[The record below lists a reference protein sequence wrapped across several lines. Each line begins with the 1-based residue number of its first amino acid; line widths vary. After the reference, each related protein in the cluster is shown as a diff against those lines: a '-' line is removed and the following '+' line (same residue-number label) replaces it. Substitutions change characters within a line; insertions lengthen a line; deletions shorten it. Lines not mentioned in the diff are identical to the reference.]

1 MQGYI
6 QKNIP
11 GAVVTSG
18 LRNPEHNADVG
29 GVPDSQHLTGQAVD
43 FVMPHGTTFE
53 QVKHA
58 VAQSGL
64 QPTEFIN
71 EGNHVH
77 LAWGPKTGAAA
88 PAAKPLDFSDQA
100 APLDFSAHATAPAQ
114 TKSLW
119 EHVQDLMGGTQLP
132 NPKAPQDTWL
142 QEGEKFLQNIPAMAK
157 QTVGGLTQA
166 LGEMKPEPNI
176 AAGMSQQDLATLQPN
191 VDAAAAAAPN
201 TPGTMANTGRQMAA
215 AAAQQLKANAPNV
228 PGASFQGFANTAGQ
242 GMVQMAPGLA
252 LSAITKS
259 PTPFMAEAATAAY
272 GDAYAQAR
280 ARGLAPE
287 QAQTEAA
294 TDAAAT
300 ALGFKLFEV
309 MPFKHELG
317 TVTNEATG
325 AIANV
330 YKTTIG
336 DMIKNLSLQGLGIQP
351 AISVADKVVDNVTEG
366 KHPTD
371 GLPGPLLQEGVVN
384 TIMAGVGHLA
394 SGTGPRLGEWQQM
407 APGETRSYDPSAH
420 HQGPI
425 IDQEGHG
432 AAPTGAPSIGGP
444 PKTPGGAPAA
454 DSDIGL
460 KFPDGSVQRAT
471 VQGYSPDGK
480 VVRVQFE
487 DGSVS
492 DHVTDEVMRDLAPP
506 PPPRYSR
513 EEPPPKGYERQL
525 GPDEGKPP
533 PFGEAAT
540 EPPGASAAA
549 KIAARQPQPQLDPQ
563 ALHAL
568 DLADR
573 LEGAAMDRGVPMTTQ
588 DRINALQQAG
598 RLRAQFTTAGE
609 ESQPGGYRHQLAGE
623 PAADLGELG
632 GARAAQPENY
642 QGEYERQPS
651 TPSLVQPPN
660 QGNDSVAVA
669 DHDRAAAVTDINP
682 SPAQISA
689 GNYRK
694 GKINIQ
700 GIPVSIE
707 TAKGQVRGGVGAD
720 GQPWENQNDLAHYGY
735 ITAQGQMGTD
745 GDHVDAYVGPH
756 PSSPVAYVVDQVDP
770 QTGMFDESKAILGA
784 NTEKEARAIYDAGFS
799 DGSGP
804 KRLGAI
810 TKMPMVPFK
819 DWLKN
824 GDMHAP
830 LSPEADPDYSAALW
844 DVRDARST
852 AKTDKDVLGTIIA
865 MGGIKIDNARGE
877 TTPEGQTIREIA
889 RDYRRPGLINNRSG
903 VKPDYLREALRER
916 GWFGYREDEGTDMQ
930 DLYDLLD
937 RGVRGEKVYHPES
950 DAPAIAARRA
960 LVDEELGRAGVTS
973 KDSHADAAKKL
984 LAFRH
989 EGMEAMA
996 AESQRMAD
1004 AEVEQMS
1011 PGARELL
1018 SEYGYEPGADYG
1030 AEFEAGA
1037 EEPRGAPEAQQPE
1050 EPKSQGPP
1058 ARHEGAGEPEEGGRA
1073 PAPEAEANI
1082 PALKPHEGSWVIV
1095 DRGTGKAVAEIF
1107 RNDKAIN
1114 NINFDKYRAV
1124 PAGEYLASLNEP
1136 ATEKGAEGHQQTVI
1150 PGAEQSARQLAKS
1163 REVAGH
1169 GRIKPRA
1176 EQKPPVGLFD
1186 EPSQQKPFQFEQPGH
1201 VGAQGNT
1208 EDISDSLDR
1217 WFTERNIGTAPADI
1231 SRGIRDYLLARG
1243 HDTGTEALALY
1254 SAAENNV
1261 PHAVTE
1267 NSPSSVAFTPAI
1279 ITEIADPARS
1289 IIAHHNHPSAYS
1301 LSGADLDALSYPGLR
1316 WVIAHAGDGD
1326 WYAASLT
1333 PSTRALLERLGPDG
1347 LLARLRTAHDEITKR
1362 LETRFIRA
1370 IRAGTMSMQDA
1381 ASEFH
1386 HSVNS
1391 ILAHN
1396 GLINYVTSKES
1407 SRHAAE
1413 AAADIARSFP
1423 TQTAYR
1429 HAEPIQYESGIGKI
1443 LAEHEGA
1450 SRRPGG
1456 ENGDHDGNRLPQPS
1470 ENPGDRPKG
1479 LEQPQT
1485 KGAAPLSEQ
1494 RFYSQYAQHIDL
1506 RGREAGTALQNREAI
1521 LRDGFKRGVSVNAV
1535 PPFRGGE
1542 AQSAADY
1549 KPQAGDVVYL
1559 APRAAWKDT
1568 PNGMMIQDGWKPKP
1582 YEAVVITDPDKSMY
1596 QNYLDGFGGADVRA
1610 QAAKPFFSALTRAV
1624 ETLPQQK
1631 APAAQWSGIIDN
1643 LKGVKADEIDWSG
1656 VKPWLA
1662 EQKGVVTKAALM
1674 DFLRSNEVQ
1683 VQEVHKGEP
1692 EENSDTQPDRR
1703 QAAAKYEELR
1713 TRRGPL
1719 TSSEQSLFKW
1729 LHEHPE
1735 ASDTAYLTREYD
1747 LWLGEHKH
1755 LPAMSADELN
1765 MVLSS
1770 LRSAHKRTGPE
1781 IDAEIEWLHD
1791 FSLRWQS
1798 AEDYEDYALLGKV
1811 GKTRYGSY
1819 TLPGGPL
1826 SRDTEILSLDGWK
1839 RMDAIRIGDVVLTRK
1854 DEAGKLEWQ
1863 AVEAVPTVHAEWLYH
1878 FHNHSIDMM
1887 VTPGHEMV
1895 VKRRRRSRAGIF
1907 RVTADDLWKM
1917 SEAVIPLTGKWSAN
1931 GARSLFGKDAGDVAE
1946 LVGWYLS
1953 EGSACRKPNGKKSTL
1968 AISQSKDFNPD
1979 KCRRL
1984 EALFDRLGIRWNYV
1998 ATGPAYYLGIKTMP
2012 RALVDL
2018 LHEQGTSYHKYVPTL
2033 FFTQSKAVIARLM
2046 ESMLLGDGCLAK
2058 ARNWQP
2064 RWNYF
2069 SASKRLADDV
2079 QVLALLAGKRASVR
2093 QRPTGLYV
2101 VSICSKEWASVD
2113 DAKSGKVEYNDT
2125 AFCVTVKNHAIYV
2138 RRNGVAAFTG
2148 NSNYRELLL
2157 TLPEKSGGERGP
2169 KGWGDTHGGTMDTA
2183 NFRSAH
2189 WDEPNILA
2197 HVRFDDRTG
2206 PNGENI
2212 LHVAEIQSD
2221 MHQAGRRRGYRDK
2234 DAEAVAKAASNERA
2248 AMLPAVNEMLKRHD
2262 YMGFDTRDEA
2272 RSAVVAEPNS
2282 WDYDSPEDKKL
2293 AQDFSSIAKKN
2304 IEAKKALEEGVPD
2317 APFKTTWQELAAK
2330 RMLRYAAEHGYD
2342 KLSWDT
2348 GDTNADRYD
2357 LSKQIDRVEYMP
2369 KDGGGRLIG
2378 IKDKRI
2384 VLNED
2389 GVQPEKLPD
2398 YIGKDVAQKLLDTPV
2413 RPLNPSAE
2421 QPQHG
2426 HFLEGIDLK
2435 VGGDGMRAFY
2445 DRILPQFMSK
2455 YAKKWGAKVSLVEPS
2470 GLSKPEGI
2478 RKLSE
2483 NFLGAEEATRA
2494 PLNVMDAAVVS
2505 ALDHDQVVKSVVHSL
2520 PVNVVD
2526 VLAAHSIDPE
2536 AFVREPKVLSE
2547 KLPVES
2553 RVPVALGLRSAL
2565 AQTGARLRTGL
2576 NAVFKSGL
2584 DGEVLS
2590 TLRASDLN
2598 TDVAARILGA
2608 KLGHVGRSAGA
2619 TDVSVGT
2626 SRTGSPAEPGR
2637 GPVALGGVEFGPTM
2651 LASFERW
2658 HEGLRPKGNL
2668 NVPHW
2673 ETKITPAM
2681 RDSVMAGQ
2689 PLFQPGRSTA
2699 YSDVAGTKR
2708 LAPDF
2713 YARLPRQPGPEEA
2726 RMIEQVNRI
2735 IKQLAPDAKVITAK
2749 DLTYQGQPIYGATYT
2764 DGPRTLIAWALDNP
2778 HPEHTGAHEAI
2789 HYLRNVGFFKPGE
2802 WKRLSQAAID
2812 GNWLGKHD
2820 VDTRWSDLDEASKIE
2835 ESIAEEFADWNGR
2848 QTTPPPEVRSIF
2860 GRLRNLLARV
2870 GKFIRSLFGKNATA
2884 EEIFRKVA
2892 SGEVGSREPIEG
2904 WKPSAEVSAQAAKTP
2919 EGAVESVPEGRDYID
2934 ETAKDLAEHLR
2945 GKGPGT
2951 IERTIQHLSP
2961 GGEELR
2967 RAGAVERHVMG
2978 PRTLAEMDTKS
2989 ARLWNAMQAED
3000 NEGSQ
3005 RLAGL
3010 RDDIKD
3016 NFLKLPEVN
3025 QNRVNAVMELDRL
3038 DNRTRADDGR
3048 SIVAQNTDHEHAQG
3062 SKPGERIILSPEET
3076 KGYFGL
3082 QTMYR
3087 HAWDNI
3093 MEGTARRMGWMRPW
3107 SESMPENLKGIE
3119 RAVETADHPRNRKAF
3134 KRVMDVMRAMDDQR
3148 RAAYMP
3154 LMRFGD
3160 YYFSVKGKERPG
3172 VDSTGGFPPT
3182 EWFSLVEPPAMRWAD
3197 IAGETTKSG
3206 AIPAHAKKALT
3217 ELQQRFDPK
3226 QYRIEHG
3233 YLMNKPEVFRSL
3245 SIPAVEKLLMLTQ
3258 SGVMNRLLEE
3268 TSMDGFANKGAARKA
3283 AKDKYDELY
3292 SDLVDAVQDEMY
3304 ESLKAG
3310 FKKRARAIPGYSG
3323 DWNRVLGNYMGW
3335 TSRHV
3340 AKQIHNDEIE
3350 HLHDDI
3356 QTSHPHAPTR
3366 EFWRKW
3372 KADDETP
3379 MSPLGRA
3386 GIAAN
3391 QIGFLYTMALSPAS
3405 MFSIMMHGPTY
3416 AIPVLSTGLGAG
3428 KAAPAFLKAYG
3439 ATVNVFAGALTADL
3453 KYGLHIDSSKVGAT
3467 PDERA
3472 FLAKLERDGDLH
3484 AKGADDIRSMAEKSS
3499 AIWGR
3504 YSPHAKQAMDIVS
3517 SNIAV
3522 ADQANRVAAAL
3533 TAYRLARDGN
3543 LGHMDATWKANQV
3556 WRTMSHRDGV
3566 SPETMAKF
3574 LLTQSVGEW
3583 SSAGRSEW
3591 GRHPFGR
3598 LLSALKGFQIRL
3610 FSNLLK
3616 QFLRQGPAGKMA
3628 GMLTLAAI
3636 WSESGIQGSAFV
3648 QDTENAVDALW
3659 KWAHGND
3666 PMLAWRLRA
3675 FMADSGLGRWGA
3687 DLMLRGPLSTLTG
3700 VDFASRF
3707 GIGDVVSRE
3716 ASQETALTVPSIMF
3730 GILGGVSKRLHSHQT
3745 AAAAATPL
3753 PAGLRHPIQAEIDAE
3768 HGVKSQTG
3776 RSTYVPARKFTPGD
3790 QIAESLGFTPL
3801 DVTRA
3806 RERQEYRY
3814 RAQHAHG
3821 PVPPERL
3828 PR

>member
-215 AAAQQLKANAPNV
+215 TAAQQLKANAPNV

-407 APGETRSYDPSAH
+407 APGETRAYDPSAH

-425 IDQEGHG
+425 IDQEGPG
-432 AAPTGAPSIGGP
+432 AAPTGAPSLSGP
-444 PKTPGGAPAA
+444 PKTPGGAPVA

-487 DGSVS
+487 DGSVA

-563 ALHAL
+563 AIHAL

-609 ESQPGGYRHQLAGE
+609 ESQPGGYRHPLAGE
-623 PAADLGELG
+623 PAADLGELA
-632 GARAAQPENY
+632 GARAANPALYEQPNGGTNVSQKSEVGENGAERPGEVQPVSVSSAPDARLLPGLPQRLQEELAQNPSPERRAEIESQLQASRHGIPGGGDAGVGTVPGVRDGTEPNALPGLQRPGSNPVAVRGMPEAPA
-642 QGEYERQPS
+642 QGEDQGANANG
-651 TPSLVQPPN
+651 QPPDR
-660 QGNDSVAVA
+660 GNDSVAVA
-669 DHDRAAAVTDINP
+669 DHDSAAAVTDINP

-865 MGGIKIDNARGE
+865 MGGVKIDNARGE

-916 GWFGYREDEGTDMQ
+916 GWFGYREDQGTDMQ

-989 EGMEAMA
+989 EGLEAMA
-996 AESQRMAD
+996 AESQRGAD

-1073 PAPEAEANI
+1073 LAPEAEA
-1082 PALKPHEGSWVIV
+1082 V
-1095 DRGTGKAVAEIF
+1095 DLGGGKTA
-1107 RNDKAIN
+1107 
-1114 NINFDKYRAV
+1114 
-1124 PAGEYLASLNEP
+1124 
-1136 ATEKGAEGHQQTVI
+1136 HQQVI

-1243 HDTGTEALALY
+1243 HDTGMEALALY

-1429 HAEPIQYESGIGKI
+1429 HAEPVQYESGIGKI

-1450 SRRPGG
+1450 SRQPGG
-1456 ENGDHDGNRLPQPS
+1456 EKGDHDGNRLPQPP

-1485 KGAAPLSEQ
+1485 KDLIVQHNLSAENFLHADRMGALAAPSLAITKAEHPSTNFGEITLLGHKDLANPRMGAKVFGADIYSPRYPQISYKLGNPAIKKIAGILKPFHREEDGPLRLPYGGFDGDEMRSIPAFERYAQHVTGEKYPDYRPIAKKMLEDAGAEEKLFRGFNYNGNRTYKAHTLENVIKILKKEIRGGENFNYGVGSLRSKYTPQFRNVEQIRRAKDRLVSHDKFEEMKKDIDEKFWGLADRLRPYYEHDGNSFGFGDTVINALGDAAKDGLQRSLREYDFDNVPDDILADTRNYLESLRHLPTEYFEAKHLRGVGLPEFHTAVIPHDASPEVRDVLKRRGIETVEYKRGDVDDRRRAIAEAANASADKIMFQKGAAPLSEQ

-1542 AQSAADY
+1542 AQSVADY

-1568 PNGMMIQDGWKPKP
+1568 PNGMTIQPGWKPKP

-1643 LKGVKADEIDWSG
+1643 LKQKGVKGDEIDWSG
-1656 VKPWLA
+1656 IKTWLA
-1662 EQKGVVTKAALM
+1662 DEKAIHG
-1674 DFLRSNEVQ
+1674 DQPVEKKRIVEFLRNNEVQ
-1683 VQEVHKGEP
+1683 IKEVLRGGIKRDDMIPDPKAQEDYK
-1692 EENSDTQPDRR
+1692 DRWDNLVR
-1703 QAAAKYEELR
+1703 QITEKREQKSSGS
-1713 TRRGPL
+1713 GPVSPADL
-1719 TSSEQSLFKW
+1719 Q
-1729 LHEHPE
+1729 
-1735 ASDTAYLTREYD
+1735 REID
-1747 LWLGEHKH
+1747 RLVD
-1755 LPAMSADELN
+1755 AQDELHDQ
-1765 MVLSS
+1765 MVDDTYNRARASGVTS
-1770 LRSAHKRTGPE
+1770 GGTTKYS
-1781 IDAEIEWLHD
+1781 
-1791 FSLRWQS
+1791 Q
-1798 AEDYEDYALLGKV
+1798 
-1811 GKTRYGSY
+1811 Y
-1819 TLPGGPL
+1819 TLPGG
-1826 SRDTEILSLDGWK
+1826 E
-1839 RMDAIRIGDVVLTRK
+1839 
-1854 DEAGKLEWQ
+1854 
-1863 AVEAVPTVHAEWLYH
+1863 
-1878 FHNHSIDMM
+1878 
-1887 VTPGHEMV
+1887 
-1895 VKRRRRSRAGIF
+1895 
-1907 RVTADDLWKM
+1907 
-1917 SEAVIPLTGKWSAN
+1917 
-1931 GARSLFGKDAGDVAE
+1931 
-1946 LVGWYLS
+1946 
-1953 EGSACRKPNGKKSTL
+1953 
-1968 AISQSKDFNPD
+1968 
-1979 KCRRL
+1979 
-1984 EALFDRLGIRWNYV
+1984 
-1998 ATGPAYYLGIKTMP
+1998 
-2012 RALVDL
+2012 
-2018 LHEQGTSYHKYVPTL
+2018 
-2033 FFTQSKAVIARLM
+2033 
-2046 ESMLLGDGCLAK
+2046 
-2058 ARNWQP
+2058 
-2064 RWNYF
+2064 
-2069 SASKRLADDV
+2069 
-2079 QVLALLAGKRASVR
+2079 
-2093 QRPTGLYV
+2093 
-2101 VSICSKEWASVD
+2101 
-2113 DAKSGKVEYNDT
+2113 
-2125 AFCVTVKNHAIYV
+2125 
-2138 RRNGVAAFTG
+2138 
-2148 NSNYRELLL
+2148 NYRELLL

-2212 LHVAEIQSD
+2212 LHVSEIQSD

-2330 RMLRYAAEHGYD
+2330 RMLRYAAENGYD

-2357 LSKQIDRVEYMP
+2357 LSHHIDHVDHRDNGDGTFNVEAGKGHEQVWHDDRATPQIISDH
-2369 KDGGGRLIG
+2369 L
-2378 IKDKRI
+2378 
-2384 VLNED
+2384 
-2389 GVQPEKLPD
+2389 
-2398 YIGKDVAQKLLDTPV
+2398 GKDIADKISAGEGEKSPR
-2413 RPLNPSAE
+2413 RPLIDAGFKRLS
-2421 QPQHG
+2421 G
-2426 HFLEGIDLK
+2426 LDLK
-2435 VGGDGMRAFY
+2435 VGGSGMRGFY
-2445 DRILPQFMSK
+2445 DKILPTFLNK
-2455 YAKKWGAKVSLVEPS
+2455 YAKKWGAKVEDGQINNEKSGFMEKYYDGPELSADQVYYKMSGKSWQELPVSIQAQIRELHGLLAERSLQF
-2470 GLSKPEGI
+2470 G
-2478 RKLSE
+2478 
-2483 NFLGAEEATRA
+2483 
-2494 PLNVMDAAVVS
+2494 DAATQSLS
-2505 ALDHDQVVKSVVHSL
+2505 AR
-2520 PVNVVD
+2520 
-2526 VLAAHSIDPE
+2526 AAE
-2536 AFVREPKVLSE
+2536 YLGGEMKERETPKVGD
-2547 KLPVES
+2547 
-2553 RVPVALGLRSAL
+2553 RVHAI
-2565 AQTGARLRTGL
+2565 
-2576 NAVFKSGL
+2576 
-2584 DGEVLS
+2584 D
-2590 TLRASDLN
+2590 
-2598 TDVAARILGA
+2598 
-2608 KLGHVGRSAGA
+2608 
-2619 TDVSVGT
+2619 
-2626 SRTGSPAEPGR
+2626 
-2637 GPVALGGVEFGPTM
+2637 
-2651 LASFERW
+2651 
-2658 HEGLRPKGNL
+2658 
-2668 NVPHW
+2668 
-2673 ETKITPAM
+2673 ITPAM

-2749 DLTYQGQPIYGATYT
+2749 DLTYQGQPIYGATYS
-2764 DGPRTLIAWALDNP
+2764 DGPRTLIAWALDSP

-2978 PRTLAEMDTKS
+2978 PRTLAEMDTTS

-3340 AKQIHNDEIE
+3340 AKQIHSDEIE
-3350 HLHDDI
+3350 RLHDDI

-3391 QIGFLYTMALSPAS
+3391 QVGFLYTLALNPAS

-3416 AIPVLSTGLGAG
+3416 AVPVLSTGIGAT
-3428 KAAPAFLKAYG
+3428 KAAPAFVKAYG
-3439 ATVNVFAGALTADL
+3439 TAVSAIRADTEQ
-3453 KYGLHIDSSKVGAT
+3453 GLHINISKVGAT

-3591 GRHPFGR
+3591 GRSWFGR
-3598 LLSALKGFQIRL
+3598 LTTSLHGFQIRML
-3610 FSNLLK
+3610 ANLMK
-3616 QFLRQGPAGKMA
+3616 QWGRQGGAGRMA
-3628 GMLTLAAI
+3628 GMLTLAGLWAAA
-3636 WSESGIQGSAFV
+3636 GLQGLPFV
-3648 QDTENAVDALW
+3648 QDAENAVDALW
-3659 KWAHGND
+3659 KWARGND
-3666 PMLAWRLRA
+3666 PMLEWRLRA
-3675 FMADSGLGRWGA
+3675 MLADSGLGRWGA
-3687 DLMLRGPLSTLTG
+3687 DMMLRGPLSTLTG
-3700 VDFASRF
+3700 VDFASRLGF
-3707 GIGDVVSRE
+3707 GDIISRE
-3716 ASQETALTVPSIMF
+3716 MAEDTAMTAPSIAA
-3730 GILGGVSKRLHSHQT
+3730 GILVGTAKRLHSHQT

-3790 QIAESLGFTPL
+3790 QIAESLGFMPL

-3806 RERQEYRY
+3806 RERQEYHY